1 MGYSLLKTGRC
12 ERLCVNDDLEGMST
26 RSSRRSAGGASGTLN
41 PSVIPLL
48 AASRLKSEL
57 SSRGLDATGPQ
68 HVLADRLLQ
77 AVELEKMGCEVTPQT
92 VEQALNPPAQSPA
105 KRKRTRTVNPER
117 KQDEA
122 SPTLVVRPK
131 DEAKPKQPA
140 SCEHSESTPAQA
152 AEVDKMKSAV
162 TSQAV
167 EQAQNPPA
175 PSPAK
180 RKRIR
185 IVNVERKPVE
195 TSPTL
200 VIQPKDE
207 DKHKQPATCEHFEG
221 TPPQVEKMESAVSS
235 QAVEQAL
242 NPPAPSSTKRKKI
255 RIVNLERKRAET
267 SPTLVVQPK
276 DETKPKQPVTSD
288 HSESTPSHVAEVE
301 KIGSAVTSQAV
312 EQSRNPL
319 APNLAKRKKKSIQL
333 PSRSINAPSSSFDI
347 LDSIM
352 CSQAELMKAKSNEEK
367 QAELVEMAKR
377 RLSSAA
383 TNAASSPASVDKRKA
398 LSIDVSFSSPSG
410 PSTPLSNGSA
420 RGIQFVD
427 AEMKEAGTPP
437 TPVMLTKEEVKAKQS
452 GAGEYPRL
460 PSPPMPPV
468 DLLPPPPLPPILA
481 EDSEA
486 PTVASEPKDA
496 VDDESAQEITGE
508 TVKFEPMDTSGDF
521 ASGSSPFV
529 PSPSAETIASA
540 LAPVEELPEEKPSS
554 AEPRPAS
561 VTSEEV
567 KVMENDDESPE
578 PYVPE
583 DPPASSSLEY
593 KPTPSFELI
602 KSVASILQNLYAKKS
617 VSPTTM
623 ADVDEAVR
631 DVIDELLNSVER
643 LVDDT
648 DVMEVDKENN
658 VSQYIDPL
666 LLHDPRELMK
676 RASDVLGSMS
686 KVKEEVVEYTQ
697 ELPDPSLVEISD
709 DVPKELEFHGE
720 PVPESDEEDGDALF
734 AAAAGI
740 AHVKK
745 TEKKKPAMP
754 DEDEPIGDD
763 EFELDYFNADLN
775 MKGHVDDK
783 NVIDPDVSDGF
794 ALMYGGVKA
803 NYGFLIKEETGD
815 SSSLSSRYAF
825 QVKIV
830 ECLSIKHVPFEE
842 TMPHDVRV
850 GWSVDSGTSTMH
862 VLGEAPNS
870 FGFDMHGRTIQN
882 FTFADY
888 GEPLETDDIV
898 TTVLDLR
905 NRSIDFYKNDTHLG
919 TAFSDLQLPQG
930 LAIFPHVASKNCKV
944 HVNFGRVFG
953 TDDFKKPAS
962 LIDETTWLSDVQL
975 REGHVI
981 RSRIAPESKEHCTV
995 LMMVGLPAVGKTT
1008 WVRKYLRDHPDEHW
1022 ILISTDAVSNAMTIN
1037 GMPRRRVHRGRWDM
1051 VMGLIA
1057 KAVTRSLH
1065 MACRRK
1071 HNYII
1076 DMTNVSRD
1084 TRRRRLTQFKDFQR
1098 KCVVIIPSDEDFQKR
1113 QQRQARMEGTGTVP
1127 PEAMLE
1133 LKAVMS
1139 IPNQDQE
1146 PIEDVVFI
1154 EPPVERIMDAIKIVN
1169 LYNEEAKP
1177 WYQKRYQRGRRGGG
1191 TYGSYGDR
1199 RREKDED
1206 CHRPPP
1212 QKVVITQH
1220 MRTNNITSK
1229 PRYEQP

>member
-1 MGYSLLKTGRC
+1 MPWELSNEDSLVNTQKGRAKESC
-12 ERLCVNDDLEGMST
+12 ERLCVNDDLKRMS
-26 RSSRRSAGGASGTLN
+26 
-41 PSVIPLL
+41 
-48 AASRLKSEL
+48 K
-57 SSRGLDATGPQ
+57 
-68 HVLADRLLQ
+68 
-77 AVELEKMGCEVTPQT
+77 
-92 VEQALNPPAQSPA
+92 
-105 KRKRTRTVNPER
+105 
-117 KQDEA
+117 
-122 SPTLVVRPK
+122 
-131 DEAKPKQPA
+131 
-140 SCEHSESTPAQA
+140 
-152 AEVDKMKSAV
+152 
-162 TSQAV
+162 
-167 EQAQNPPA
+167 
-175 PSPAK
+175 
-180 RKRIR
+180 
-185 IVNVERKPVE
+185 
-195 TSPTL
+195 
-200 VIQPKDE
+200 
-207 DKHKQPATCEHFEG
+207 
-221 TPPQVEKMESAVSS
+221 
-235 QAVEQAL
+235 
-242 NPPAPSSTKRKKI
+242 
-255 RIVNLERKRAET
+255 
-267 SPTLVVQPK
+267 
-276 DETKPKQPVTSD
+276 
-288 HSESTPSHVAEVE
+288 
-301 KIGSAVTSQAV
+301 
-312 EQSRNPL
+312 
-319 APNLAKRKKKSIQL
+319 
-333 PSRSINAPSSSFDI
+333 
-347 LDSIM
+347 
-352 CSQAELMKAKSNEEK
+352 
-367 QAELVEMAKR
+367 
-377 RLSSAA
+377 
-383 TNAASSPASVDKRKA
+383 
-398 LSIDVSFSSPSG
+398 
-410 PSTPLSNGSA
+410 
-420 RGIQFVD
+420 
-427 AEMKEAGTPP
+427 
-437 TPVMLTKEEVKAKQS
+437 
-452 GAGEYPRL
+452 
-460 PSPPMPPV
+460 
-468 DLLPPPPLPPILA
+468 
-481 EDSEA
+481 
-486 PTVASEPKDA
+486 
-496 VDDESAQEITGE
+496 
-508 TVKFEPMDTSGDF
+508 
-521 ASGSSPFV
+521 
-529 PSPSAETIASA
+529 
-540 LAPVEELPEEKPSS
+540 
-554 AEPRPAS
+554 
-561 VTSEEV
+561 
-567 KVMENDDESPE
+567 END
-578 PYVPE
+578 
-583 DPPASSSLEY
+583 
-593 KPTPSFELI
+593 
-602 KSVASILQNLYAKKS
+602 
-617 VSPTTM
+617 
-623 ADVDEAVR
+623 
-631 DVIDELLNSVER
+631 
-643 LVDDT
+643 
-648 DVMEVDKENN
+648 
-658 VSQYIDPL
+658 VSQYIDPV

-720 PVPESDEEDGDALF
+720 PVPESDEEDGNALF

-740 AHVKK
+740 PHVKK
-745 TEKKKPAMP
+745 TENKKPTMP
-754 DEDEPIGDD
+754 DEDELIGDD

-803 NYGFLIKEETGD
+803 NYGFLIKEDTD
-815 SSSLSSRYAF
+815 SSSLSSGYAF

-870 FGFDMHGRTIQN
+870 FGFDMYGRTMQN

-888 GEPLETDDIV
+888 GEPLETGDIV
-898 TTVLDLR
+898 TTVLNLR

-919 TAFSDLQLPQG
+919 TAFSDIQIPQG
-930 LAIFPHVASKNCKV
+930 LAMFPHVASKNCKV
-944 HVNFGRVFG
+944 HVNFGRLFG

-962 LIDETTWLSDVQL
+962 LTEETIWLSDVQL

-1113 QQRQARMEGTGTVP
+1113 QRRQARMEGTGTVP
-1127 PEAMLE
+1127 SEAMLE

-1169 LYNEEAKP
+1169 LYNDEAKP

-1206 CHRPPP
+1206 FHRPPP